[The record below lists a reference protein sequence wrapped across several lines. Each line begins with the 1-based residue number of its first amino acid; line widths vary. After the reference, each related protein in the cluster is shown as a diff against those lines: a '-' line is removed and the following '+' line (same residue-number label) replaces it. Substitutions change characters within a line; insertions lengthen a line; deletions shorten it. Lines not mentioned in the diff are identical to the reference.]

1 MEERATSENR
11 QVSIQGEEQ
20 REKKREAQPE
30 EQKEKATRKETA
42 VVSAPKVVPV
52 CVLCKTVP
60 PQGLRD
66 GFYLKGVFICSHC
79 EAELIN
85 SKPEYQS
92 EYKRAIAKIKRILFQ
107 QKP

>member
-1 MEERATSENR
+1 MEERAASENR
-11 QVSIQGEEQ
+11 QGSIHGEEQ
-20 REKKREAQPE
+20 REKKREAQQE
-30 EQKEKATRKETA
+30 EQKGKATVKESA

-52 CVLCKTVP
+52 CALCKMVP
-60 PQGLRD
+60 PQGMRD

-79 EAELIN
+79 EADLIN

-92 EYKRAIAKIKRILFQ
+92 EYKRAIARIKRILFQ